1 MLLNDH
7 LDFALPKDKFKDLR
21 DFTKKVVPV
30 QDKITQII
38 NFPGYKHPSDMPAP
52 KKDKNNYK
60 FTSKEVIFRTK
71 NSKLSL
77 LTLCSK

>member
-7 LDFALPKDKFKDLR
+7 LDLEIPKDKFKDMR

-38 NFPGYKHPSDMPAP
+38 NFPGYKRPSDMTPE
-52 KKDKNNYK
+52 KKDHSNYN
-60 FTSKEVIFRTK
+60 FTSKDFMFRTK
-71 NSKLSL
+71 NSIVAVV
-77 LTLCSK
+77 